1 MILHEHIGQIIR
13 EYSGELPL
21 HHYLKQ
27 FFKAHPKLGS
37 RDRRTISDAVYTY
50 YRAAHFL
57 PPETPVFSIIQT
69 GLNVLNSQNSFLK
82 RIIGQEVAE
91 STKELSFNTALAG
104 KDIALS
110 QGIDE
115 DEWLLA
121 QMQQPD
127 LFIRLV
133 RNADGHLQRLKNKG
147 IIYEPIEPIFHKT
160 NSRALSL
167 RLPNGS
173 KIDQILP
180 PEDYVVQDLSTQTAV
195 WQAATYRNNSK
206 QALQVWDVC
215 AGAGGKTILW
225 KELFS
230 QDHILTTDI
239 RKSIL
244 RNLKARA
251 LQYDLSGIKTLVFN
265 AATDNLPV
273 DVQQLFDI
281 IICDVPCSGSGTW
294 GRTPEQFYFFKKDD
308 LEKFK
313 ALQWPIARNA
323 CRYLKPGG
331 RLFYMTCSVFECENE
346 AVVHQ
351 LQQEM
356 SLKVLQQELIN
367 GISQKSDNI
376 YSAVLQKG

>member
-1 MILHEHIGQIIR
+1 MILHQHIKQIIR

-27 FFKAHPKLGS
+27 FFKTHPQLGS
-37 RDRRTISDAVYTY
+37 RDRRAISDAVYTY
-50 YRAAHFL
+50 YRTSAFL
-57 PPETPVFSIIQT
+57 PPETPVFTIIQA
-69 GLNVLNSQNSFLK
+69 GLKAMNSQNSFLK
-82 RIIGQEVAE
+82 KIIGQEVAE
-91 STKELSFNTALAG
+91 STKELSFNTALAR
-104 KDIALS
+104 KSVVLS
-110 QGIDE
+110 QSINE

-127 LFIRLV
+127 LFVRLV
-133 RNADGHLQRLKNKG
+133 RNAGAHLQRLKNKG
-147 IIYEPIEPIFHKT
+147 IIYEPIEPLYHNA
-160 NSRALSL
+160 NSRVVSL

-173 KIDQILP
+173 KIDQMLP
-180 PEDYVVQDLSTQTAV
+180 AEDYVVQDLSTQISV
-195 WQAATYRNNSK
+195 WQAASYRNNIEQS
-206 QALQVWDVC
+206 LQVWDVC

-225 KELFS
+225 KELFP
-230 QDHILTTDI
+230 QDNILATDI

-244 RNLKARA
+244 RNLNTRA
-251 LQYDLSGIKTLVFN
+251 EQYDLSGIKTMVFN
-265 AATDNLPV
+265 AATDNLPS
-273 DVQQLFDI
+273 DPEQLFDI

-294 GRTPEQFYFFKKDD
+294 GRTPEQFYFFKKEG

-346 AVVHQ
+346 TVVHQ

-356 SLKVLQQELIN
+356 SMALLHQELIK
-367 GISQKSDNI
+367 GIPQKSDSI
-376 YSAVLQKG
+376 FFAVLQKG